1 MGLFKSTF
9 NAIRKGLTRTRE
21 TFVSG
26 LRSMLRGRQLSDELI
41 DELEARLIQAD
52 VGVHTTTRLIDDL
65 RARYKKK
72 EITSG
77 DQVLDFLKNELKT
90 FWPETDRSLKFAP
103 QKPTVILV
111 AGINGSGKTTSVA
124 KIARNLRDQ
133 DKRVLLCAA
142 DTFRAGAV
150 HQLTIWAERLG
161 VDIVKGQP
169 NADPAAVAYDACDRV
184 LARGH
189 DVLLIDTAG
198 RLHTQHPLMRQLVKI
213 RDVVAKKIP
222 GAPHEVLLVLDATT
236 GQNAIEQARKFKEAI
251 NVTGIFL
258 AKLDGTA
265 KGGIV
270 IGIREA
276 VDIPVKLIGVGETP
290 DDVEPFD
297 PQKFI
302 DGMFAEE
309 VE

>member
-1 MGLFKSTF
+1 
-9 NAIRKGLTRTRE
+9 
-21 TFVSG
+21 
-26 LRSMLRGRQLSDELI
+26 MLRGRQLSDELI

-52 VGVHTTTRLIDDL
+52 VGVQTTTRLIDDL
-65 RARYKKK
+65 RQKYRAK

-90 FWPETDRSLKFAP
+90 FWPEIDRTLKFAP
-103 QKPTVILV
+103 TGPTVILV

-124 KIARNLRDQ
+124 KIARTLRDQ
-133 DKRVLLCAA
+133 NKRVLLCAA

-198 RLHTQHPLMRQLVKI
+198 RLHTQDPLMRQLVKI

-236 GQNAIEQARKFKEAI
+236 GQNAIVQARKFKEAI

-270 IGIREA
+270 IAIREA
-276 VDIPVKLIGVGETP
+276 VEIPVKLVGVGETP
-290 DDVEPFD
+290 DDVEAFD

-302 DGMFAEE
+302 DGMFAED
-309 VE
+309 